1 MSARDAYPAGHARAL
16 LDTDAVTAP
25 TRDALRAR
33 LAPPPAGARYLT
45 HSEFATL
52 AAACARLL
60 PRPGVEIAPEID
72 ARLAAGICDGW
83 RYDALPSDGEAYRR
97 GMAGLDQTAR
107 ATFGAPFAQ
116 LAPAGQDTVLLA
128 VQGGTA
134 PGEAWQAMPAERF
147 FEELLAEAAEVF
159 FAHPLAQ
166 EAIGYAGMADAPG
179 WTRIGLDE
187 REDREPAAL
196 RG

>member
-1 MSARDAYPAGHARAL
+1 M
-16 LDTDAVTAP
+16 TAA

-45 HSEFATL
+45 GSEFATL

-60 PRPGVEIAPEID
+60 PRPGIDIAGPID
-72 ARLAAGICDGW
+72 ERLAAGTCDGW
-83 RYDALPSDGEAYRR
+83 RYDALPPDREAYRR
-97 GMAGLDQTAR
+97 GMAGLDQTAQ
-107 ATFGAPFAQ
+107 AIFGAPFTQ
-116 LAPAGQDTVLLA
+116 LAPAGQDTVLSA

-134 PGEAWQAMPAERF
+134 PGETWQAMPADRF
-147 FEELLAEAAEVF
+147 FEELLAEATEIF

-179 WTRIGLDE
+179 WRRIGLDE

>member
-1 MSARDAYPAGHARAL
+1 M
-16 LDTDAVTAP
+16 TAP
-25 TRDALRAR
+25 TREALRAR
-33 LAPPPAGARYLT
+33 LAPPPARARYLT
-45 HSEFATL
+45 DSEFATL

-60 PRPGVEIAPEID
+60 SRPGID
-72 ARLAAGICDGW
+72 VAGPIDERLAAGTCDGW
-83 RYDALPSDGEAYRR
+83 RYDALPPDGEAYRR

-116 LAPAGQDTVLLA
+116 LTPAGQDTVLLA

-134 PGEAWQAMPAERF
+134 PGDVWQAMPAARF
-147 FEELLAEAAEVF
+147 FEELLAEATEVF

-179 WTRIGLDE
+179 WERIGLNE

>member
-1 MSARDAYPAGHARAL
+1 M
-16 LDTDAVTAP
+16 TAP

-33 LAPPPAGARYLT
+33 LAPAAAPRFLT
-45 HSEFATL
+45 EAEFATL

-60 PRPGVEIAPEID
+60 PQSGVEIAPEID
-72 ARLAAGICDGW
+72 ARLAAGTSDGW
-83 RYDALPSDGEAYRR
+83 RYDALPPDGEAYRR

-116 LAPAGQDTVLLA
+116 LTPDGQDTVLLA
-128 VQGGTA
+128 VQGDTA
-134 PGEAWQAMPAERF
+134 AGEIWQAMPAKRF
-147 FEELLAEAAEVF
+147 FEELLAEATEVF
-159 FAHPLAQ
+159 FAHPLAH

-179 WTRIGLDE
+179 WTRIGLNE

-196 RG
+196 RD